1 MLRNDVDAIIQS
13 YGALKSA
20 VEGNQIRA
28 LGSTTPKRAAYA
40 PEVPTVDEAGVKGF
54 DVVTWNGAFAP
65 AGTPPEVIE
74 TLNRE
79 MRAALS
85 DPELVQRYTELGL
98 EPLPT
103 SPDELSERLK
113 REIIKWQR
121 VILDF
126 GIEQQ

>member
-1 MLRNDVDAIIQS
+1 M
-13 YGALKSA
+13 
-20 VEGNQIRA
+20 
-28 LGSTTPKRAAYA
+28 
-40 PEVPTVDEAGVKGF
+40 DEAGVKGF
-54 DVVTWNGAFAP
+54 DVVTWNGVFAP

-85 DPELVQRYTELGL
+85 DRELVQRYTELGL

-113 REIIKWQR
+113 REIIKWRR
-121 VILDF
+121 VILDS

>member
-1 MLRNDVDAIIQS
+1 
-13 YGALKSA
+13 
-20 VEGNQIRA
+20 
-28 LGSTTPKRAAYA
+28 
-40 PEVPTVDEAGVKGF
+40 VPGF

-65 AGTPPEVIE
+65 TGTPPDVID

-85 DPELVQRYTELGL
+85 DPELVHRYTELGL

-103 SPDELSERLK
+103 TPDELSSRL
-113 REIIKWQR
+113 RAEVGKWGR
-121 VILDF
+121 VIRDA